1 MKRSNRQNYLHPG
14 ERIWSEQPYHEP
26 VPGYQELDCLRPTAA
41 FGYDLL
47 RRIGRNPELYEIPGP
62 EDPGESGSD
71 PDNPESE

>member
-1 MKRSNRQNYLHPG
+1 M
-14 ERIWSEQPYHEP
+14 
-26 VPGYQELDCLRPTAA
+26 RPTAA